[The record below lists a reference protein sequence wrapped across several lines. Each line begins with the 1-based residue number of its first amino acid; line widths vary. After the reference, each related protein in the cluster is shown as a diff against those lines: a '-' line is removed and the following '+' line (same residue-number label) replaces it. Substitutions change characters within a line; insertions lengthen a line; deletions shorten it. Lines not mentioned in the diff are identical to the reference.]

1 MATINVL
8 KETWFDVFFGL
19 SPLFHLFIVSTGMVQ
34 VCEHVTCLDPCS
46 WKPHDPNM
54 SIRYREPS
62 PGTET
67 EEEPWVYKVTSST
80 TKGNLNVS
88 AGSESDSDPTN
99 SSHPPTKTKI
109 KLFSFIECTKKFQP
123 KVFRLQSIQCNYHI
137 YNVGSRLWLCHL
149 LLLSVVS
156 SVPTSAGCPLLTGLN
171 IYFLPFPD
179 I

>member
-1 MATINVL
+1 MAHIDNGGQGWNWKEPRWPALCHCHQSTMSESYQKGCKQFSTINMVL
-8 KETWFDVFFGL
+8 YIGLWPTPLFTNIVLWKKFDFFH
-19 SPLFHLFIVSTGMVQ
+19 STLFHLFIVSTGMVQ

-88 AGSESDSDPTN
+88 AVRWEWLWPNQLIT
-99 SSHPPTKTKI
+99 SSYQNKDKTFLFYWMHKKVSTK
-109 KLFSFIECTKKFQP
+109 SF
-123 KVFRLQSIQCNYHI
+123 
-137 YNVGSRLWLCHL
+137 
-149 LLLSVVS
+149 
-156 SVPTSAGCPLLTGLN
+156 
-171 IYFLPFPD
+171 
-179 I
+179 

>member
-1 MATINVL
+1 M
-8 KETWFDVFFGL
+8 
-19 SPLFHLFIVSTGMVQ
+19 VSTGMVQ

-88 AGSESDSDPTN
+88 ALSDFDPTN

-109 KLFSFIECTKKFQP
+109 KLFSFIECTKKFLP
-123 KVFRLQSIQCNYHI
+123 KVFRLQSIQCNYHV
-137 YNVGSRLWLCHL
+137 YNVGSLLWLCHL

-156 SVPTSAGCPLLTGLN
+156 SAPTSAGCPLLTGLN

>member
-1 MATINVL
+1 MWQQSMFWQKLDIFSIYL
-8 KETWFDVFFGL
+8 
-19 SPLFHLFIVSTGMVQ
+19 PPFHLFMVSTGMVQ

-46 WKPHDPNM
+46 WNPHNPNM

-88 AGSESDSDPTN
+88 ALSDSDPTN

-109 KLFSFIECTKKFQP
+109 KLFSFIECTKKFPP
-123 KVFRLQSIQCNYHI
+123 KVFRLHSQFNAII
-137 YNVGSRLWLCHL
+137 TFIMLVLCY
-149 LLLSVVS
+149 
-156 SVPTSAGCPLLTGLN
+156 GCVICYYWVL
-171 IYFLPFPD
+171 
-179 I
+179 